1 MLSGM
6 KESYKEGVSESTLTP
21 CLADGVARRRSKRRQ
36 GHRRAGLLSF
46 EKSCFRVPTS
56 FDRWEGHTGVCVR
69 SRVGVRPCV
78 VEEPEHVEKQH
89 AREPG
94 DLWNVSI

>member
-6 KESYKEGVSESTLTP
+6 KESYKEGVSGSTLTP

-46 EKSCFRVPTS
+46 EKSVSGCRPRLI
-56 FDRWEGHTGVCVR
+56 DGEGHTGVCVR

>member
-6 KESYKEGVSESTLTP
+6 KESYKEGGSESTLTP

-46 EKSCFRVPTS
+46 EKSARVHLRCHAS
-56 FDRWEGHTGVCVR
+56 A
-69 SRVGVRPCV
+69 V
-78 VEEPEHVEKQH
+78 VEIYGWKV
-89 AREPG
+89 AGLRRYG
-94 DLWNVSI
+94 